1 MRYVIEHL
9 EKRLYKWCFI
19 EYKHISKIV
28 GKNNLIF
35 TNIKNKNDI
44 KKLKGYGQAHKE
56 SITQLNLKN
65 ICILDPDAKQ
75 TLNSKDN
82 FDYLVFGGI
91 LGDYPMKLR
100 TKELLS
106 SKINCE
112 KRNLGKEQMPTDNAV
127 YAAKQIIEGKKLED
141 LDLKDNVSI
150 KLNENESVDMPFR
163 YVLVNKKPLISDELT
178 EHLKKRRYF

>member
-1 MRYVIEHL
+1 MKYVLEHL
-9 EKRLYKWCFI
+9 ERRIYKWCFI
-19 EYKHISKIV
+19 EYKHISQIV
-28 GKNNLIF
+28 GKENLIF
-35 TNIKNKNDI
+35 TNIRNDNDR
-44 KKLKGYGQAHKE
+44 KKLSTYGVVYSEKVSE
-56 SITQLNLKN
+56 LKLKN
-65 ICILDPDAKQ
+65 MCILDPDAKQ
-75 TLNSKDN
+75 TLNSKDK

-127 YAAKQIIEGKKLED
+127 YAAKHIIGGKRLEE
-141 LDLKDNVSI
+141 LKFKDKI
-150 KLNENESVDMPFR
+150 TLKINENESIDMPFR
-163 YVLVNKKPLISDELT
+163 YVLVNGKPLISDELI